1 MKRLQKGFTLIELLV
16 VIAIIGILASIVLI
30 NVSSAR
36 NRARLS
42 AVKAAVAQ
50 VGVIYENNIQTN
62 GNYIPAT
69 DSKFASIV
77 ATITENNGLPPA
89 GNAAGS
95 TYRYYTTPSPPGSWQ
110 QSGGTIVTAI
120 CTDSTGIIK
129 EYTSSFNPGTGTTC
143 PPGT

>member
-1 MKRLQKGFTLIELLV
+1 MKRLKKGFTLIELLV

-30 NVSSAR
+30 NVGSAR

-77 ATITENNGLPPA
+77 ATITENNGMTPA

-95 TYRYYTTPSPPGSWQ
+95 TYRYYTTPSPPGAWQ
-110 QSGGTIVTAI
+110 KSDGTPVTAI
-120 CTDSTGIIK
+120 CTDSTGIVK
-129 EYTSSFNPGTGTTC
+129 EYTGTFTPAALTTC
-143 PPGT
+143 PPGS

>member
-16 VIAIIGILASIVLI
+16 VIAIIGILAGIVLI
-30 NVSSAR
+30 NVGAAR

-62 GNYIPAT
+62 GNYIAAT
-69 DSKFASIV
+69 DSKFASVV
-77 ATITENNGLPPA
+77 ATITENNGTTPA
-89 GNAAGS
+89 GNAAGSS
-95 TYRYYTTPSPPGSWQ
+95 TYRYYTTPSTAGAWQ
-110 QSGGTIVTAI
+110 QSGGTAVTAI

-129 EYTSSFNPGTGTTC
+129 EYTGTFTAGTGTTC
-143 PPGT
+143 P